1 MIRGKLPRF
10 IRDEC
15 QSLRVLDLTRCRELV
30 DPIPEDLMMD
40 HEQKVSAGPASSS
53 RRVADHAKHA
63 SPRAGAHTR
72 TRLLIPGPAKIKASS
87 Y

>member
-53 RRVADHAKHA
+53 RRVADHANTQAREPVHTHA
-63 SPRAGAHTR
+63 RAYSY
-72 TRLLIPGPAKIKASS
+72 PAPPK
-87 Y
+87 